1 MQYTDMQKQ
10 TINTR
15 KKTTMTKNHHILSIQ
30 MQIIYMDGECL
41 KSYQYMVLIGKKYVK
56 IQ

>member
-15 KKTTMTKNHHILSIQ
+15 KNTTMTKNHHILSIQ